1 MAGVETETII
11 VPVPLGERAYDIL
24 LGPLADTLPKAL
36 ASLSLTPKA
45 LLISDEKVAAL
56 YAAQVQCQLEKCGFS
71 VHLAVTPVGEEAK
84 SLAVAGRLYDEAA
97 AAGLDR
103 NSVVVALG
111 GGVVG
116 DVAGFIAATYM
127 RGVQFIQIPTTLLAQ
142 VDASVGGKVAI
153 NHPAGKNLIGAFYQ
167 PRAVLADVRFLATLT
182 ERDHRSGLAEVVKHA
197 LLDSEEK
204 LSWLEN
210 SQDSLQQRETTLLQ
224 QIVAWCCRYKAGVVV
239 RDEREKHERKFLNFG
254 HTFGHAVEAWGGFSR
269 WTHGEAVA
277 IGMVAALKLSE
288 EKLACSPALR
298 KRTCALLTALGLPT
312 ELPGRETY
320 DLQPFLL
327 QDKKS
332 EREHI
337 DWVLLSAPGAAQLFA
352 VSKAEGVCERL
363 I

>member
-1 MAGVETETII
+1 MAGVTTETLV

-24 LGPLADTLPKAL
+24 LGPLATTLPKVL
-36 ASLSLTPKA
+36 AALSLTPKA
-45 LLISDEKVAAL
+45 LLITDEKVAAL
-56 YAAQVQCQLEKCGFS
+56 YAAQVKQQLEACGFA
-71 VHLAVTPVGEEAK
+71 VRLALTPVGEEAK
-84 SLAVAGRLYDEAA
+84 SLAVAAQLYDEAA

-167 PRAVLADVRFLATLT
+167 PRAVLADVHFLATLT
-182 ERDHRSGLAEVVKHA
+182 DRDYHSGLAEVVKHA

-204 LSWLEN
+204 LSWLEK
-210 SQDSLQQRETTLLQ
+210 SLDALQRREETVLQ

-239 RDEREKHERKFLNFG
+239 RDEREKHERKFLNLG

-277 IGMVAALKLSE
+277 IGLVAALKLSE
-288 EKLACSPALR
+288 EKLDCPPMLR
-298 KRTCALLTALGLPT
+298 QRTCDLLAALGLPT
-312 ELPGRETY
+312 TLPGDEDY

-337 DWVLLSAPGAAQLFA
+337 DWVLVSAPGETQLFA
-352 VSKAEGVCERL
+352 VSKAETVCERL
-363 I
+363 L